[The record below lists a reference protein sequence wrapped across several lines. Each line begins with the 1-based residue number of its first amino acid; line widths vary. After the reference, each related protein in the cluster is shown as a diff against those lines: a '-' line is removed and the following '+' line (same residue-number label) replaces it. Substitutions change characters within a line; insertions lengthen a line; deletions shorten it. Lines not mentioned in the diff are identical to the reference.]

1 MEIITYVLLG
11 ISLFI
16 FLLSLFQKDPY
27 KELKEEIDHLTLQH
41 VQELYQVKKKLKILE
56 EELLISNDQLSE
68 SAVTDN
74 DREIHDIIKNQV
86 LALAQQG
93 KPIEQIAVQS
103 SLTIEDVF
111 AILREYKDKEWVNE

>member
-16 FLLSLFQKDPY
+16 LLLSLFQKDPY

-68 SAVTDN
+68 TAVTDN

>member
-16 FLLSLFQKDPY
+16 LLLSLFQKDPY